1 MNARQL
7 GLAGAVAI
15 VAATAGLAAFNAQ
28 AQNAFPV
35 EPSLQSSPSQ
45 PAYTPQPTA
54 PSKNAEAFKA
64 MRVTCETDVPAGKA
78 NGDVCVEAIAFLF
91 SADIPDQF
99 REMSEDQRIRIAL
112 RLLER
117 GVDSSNLA
125 RARAYD
131 YYNKVGF
138 LGMSPYSDPFRAA
151 ELMDMMQKSGYAGA
165 TLRKIRG
172 STSIVSITALS
183 TTELERRDACATAK
197 RMLSEGKLDVDS
209 TAIAR
214 DVVSSS
220 ICVGYEQA
228 PK

>member
-7 GLAGAVAI
+7 VLAGAVAA
-15 VAATAGLAAFNAQ
+15 VAAAAGLSAFKAQ

-35 EPSLQSSPSQ
+35 EPGLQSSPSQ

-64 MRVTCETDVPAGKA
+64 LRATCETEVPAGKA
-78 NGDVCVEAIAFLF
+78 NGDVCVEAINLLF

-138 LGMSPYSDPFRAA
+138 LGLSAYADPFRAS
-151 ELMDMMQKSGYAGA
+151 ELMDMMQKSGYPGA

-172 STSIVSITALS
+172 ATSIVSITALS
-183 TTELERRDACATAK
+183 TSEAERRDACATARK
-197 RMLSEGKLDVDS
+197 MLNEGKLDADS
-209 TAIAR
+209 SAIAR
-214 DVVSSS
+214 DVVRSS